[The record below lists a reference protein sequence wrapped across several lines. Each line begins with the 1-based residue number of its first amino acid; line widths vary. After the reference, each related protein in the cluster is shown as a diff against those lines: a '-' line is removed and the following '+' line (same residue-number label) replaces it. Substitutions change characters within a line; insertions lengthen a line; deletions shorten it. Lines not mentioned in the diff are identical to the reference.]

1 MIKWGIRKRVL
12 LLALLPTCLIAI
24 VLSWFFIHTQFNDL
38 DTHFD
43 QRGALLSRQLAI
55 TSEYA
60 ILTSDD
66 KLLRRVTQPLLQE
79 DEIIGVRIVDLS
91 GNPLYSYRE
100 PGYHD
105 RSTSRYHADI
115 TYYDENNQPKEIG
128 SISLYMSRLHLEQQ
142 KFSILTNSAAIIIL
156 GLLIVAAFATR
167 IGKEIT
173 IPVLRLRDAV
183 HHLGEGKLDTRVEIR
198 SHDELGT
205 LGKGLNDMAA
215 ALQSIHEQMQNRIR
229 ASTEELRKTLVM
241 LETKNTDLELA
252 RMDAQEANRLKSE
265 FLANMSHEIR
275 TPLNGIIGFVNL
287 LLNTHLDEEQRSYL
301 GTVKGS
307 AYSLLTI
314 FNDILDYS
322 RIETGDLQVE
332 QVEFSLY
339 DVIEDTV
346 SFFSQMAYDAG
357 LELSLLYY
365 SDVPTRMTGDP
376 VRIRQVLTNL
386 ISNAIKF
393 TRRGSI
399 TIRVMT
405 EEEKD
410 DHYTLR
416 LSVQDT
422 GAGMSMKNQKK
433 LFRAFS
439 QADTSITREFGG
451 TGIGLV
457 ICKKIISQMNGNIG
471 LESQLA
477 KGSTFWVTFECGRV
491 QHDFSNSAPVF
502 NPPLRCLLFETNE
515 ISRLS
520 LTHKL
525 KRLDL
530 ELTVVDDINH
540 LRAVAHEGKMLGR
553 PFQLFCAG
561 LSQQQLKDDEIDA
574 ILPEIQDCGIA
585 VYIALTSTHELYHI
599 KKLREKGIS
608 LCLPKSFRAE
618 QFYDEIQHIIHPQT
632 VLETDAEGKLA
643 TGPRLSGRRILVVDD
658 NRINRKLVTTLLKQ
672 KGVTTIEAED
682 GRQCL
687 DYFKKQVFDLVLM
700 DIHMPIMSGIEAT
713 QKIRDLEHGGKR
725 TPVVALTANAM
736 EDDISKLAR
745 QGIDDILIKPFKEAT
760 LFDVI
765 YKWLT
770 DSRYGVVST
779 TEPSITLTDTT
790 TLSGT
795 NLEALQIAGGS
806 RELANE
812 LFDMFMDDLPNMQ
825 TDINNAF
832 INDNLTDLESEAH
845 KLHGAAAHCAIEPIR
860 SLASKLEKSVHMNHL
875 DDVIHYVEKLNQSI
889 EDFVNNHTQKL

>member
-1 MIKWGIRKRVL
+1 MIEWGIRKRVL
-12 LLALLPTCLIAI
+12 LLALLPTCLIASF
-24 VLSWFFIHTQFNDL
+24 LSWFYVHSQFADL
-38 DTHFD
+38 EMHFEE
-43 QRGALLSRQLAI
+43 RGQLLSRQLAI
-55 TSEYA
+55 TSEYP
-60 ILTSDD
+60 ILADDD
-66 KLLRRVTQPLLQE
+66 KLLRRLIYPLLQE
-79 DEIIGVRIVDLS
+79 NEVIGVHIVDLS
-91 GNPLYSYRE
+91 GVTLYSYRE
-100 PGYHD
+100 PGH
-105 RSTSRYHADI
+105 RPNRTSRFQADI
-115 TYYDENNQPKEIG
+115 HYFDDNRQRIEVG
-128 SISLYMSRLHLEQQ
+128 FISLYMSSLELEQQ
-142 KFSILTNSAAIIIL
+142 KTGILFNTAAIIIL
-156 GLLIVAAFATR
+156 GLLIVAGFATR

-183 HHLGEGKLDTRVEIR
+183 HQLGEGNLDTRVEIR

-215 ALQSIHEQMQNRIR
+215 ALQDIHEQMQHRIR

-241 LETKNTDLELA
+241 LEIKNTDLEVA

-287 LLNTHLDEEQRSYL
+287 LLNTNLDEEQRSYL

-322 RIETGDLQVE
+322 RIETGDLKVE

-346 SFFSQMAYDAG
+346 SFFSQMAYDSG

-376 VRIRQVLTNL
+376 IRIRQVLTNL

-393 TRRGSI
+393 TRRGGV
-399 TIRVMT
+399 TVRVMT
-405 EEEKD
+405 EEEQD

-433 LFRAFS
+433 LFHAFS

-457 ICKKIISQMNGNIG
+457 ICKKIISQMDGNIG

-477 KGSTFWVTFECGRV
+477 KGSTFWVTFNCGRV
-491 QHDFSNSAPVF
+491 SDDFRSTTPVF
-502 NPPLRCLLFETNE
+502 TPPLRCLLFETSE
-515 ISRLS
+515 TSRLS
-520 LTHKL
+520 LAHKL

-530 ELTVVDDINH
+530 DLTIVDDINH

-553 PFQLFCAG
+553 PFQIFCAG
-561 LSQQQLKDDEIDA
+561 LSLEQLKENDIDT
-574 ILPEIQDCGIA
+574 ILPEVQDCGIA
-585 VYIALTSTHELYHI
+585 IHVALISTQELYHI
-599 KKLREKGIS
+599 QHLRDKGIS
-608 LCLPKSFRAE
+608 LCLPKTFRVE
-618 QFYDEIQHIIHPQT
+618 QFHEEIQHIIHPQT
-632 VLETDAEGKLA
+632 VLQTDVEGN
-643 TGPRLSGRRILVVDD
+643 TTSESHLSGKRILVVDD
-658 NRINRKLVTTLLKQ
+658 NQINRKLVTTLLKQ
-672 KGVTTIEAED
+672 RGVITVQAED
-682 GRQCL
+682 GKQCL
-687 DYFKKQVFDLVLM
+687 EYFKKQVFDLVLM
-700 DIHMPIMSGIEAT
+700 DIHMPVMSGIEAT

-745 QGIDDILIKPFKEAT
+745 QGIDDILIKPFKEAA
-760 LFDVI
+760 LIEVI
-765 YKWLT
+765 RKWLA
-770 DSRYGVVST
+770 DRRFGIVHI
-779 TEPSITLTDTT
+779 TEPHGNSSDTLPLTDNNMTAI
-790 TLSGT
+790 
-795 NLEALQIAGGS
+795 EIAGGS
-806 RELANE
+806 AELANE
-812 LFDMFMDDLPNMQ
+812 LFDLFIDDLPKIQ
-825 TDINNAF
+825 TDINDAF
-832 INDNLTDLESEAH
+832 INDDMTKLESEAH

-860 SLASKLEKSVHMNHL
+860 SLSARLEKSVHMNHL
-875 DDVIHYVEKLNQSI
+875 EDILEYIQKLNKSI
-889 EDFVNNHTQKL
+889 EDFMKDRTQ